1 MTLRVLSRIRKERWS
16 KFIIR
21 NKWCDNDNT
30 LRYSRIRFI
39 RFLQFMQERLV
50 GVKKKDRKEKM
61 EIKVVG
67 KVVAIPLGEA
77 INGGRF
83 DDFNLF

>member
-1 MTLRVLSRIRKERWS
+1 MTLRVLSRIRKE